1 MLLESFKINFPD
13 GIYAYDFEYRQP
25 SGENPTVVC
34 MVIKNLLNGR
44 TYRISGKD
52 LKKFP
57 VPITDDSLFIA
68 HYAPAEINSMLS
80 LGFKK
85 PKFIFDT
92 HVESKKLYWG
102 KQDGFAF
109 GLVDCCARYGIKGV
123 MSKEHKDDMRDLI
136 IENDTYSTKQMTD
149 IIKYCEEDV
158 LNLEQLFYKILEDYE
173 KEGADPATVL
183 TQSTFHGRAM
193 GVCAQIETNGIPV
206 NEELYNNF
214 NKHFPI
220 IKNDIIVEANKTL
233 NVFDENN
240 KFKKDKF
247 TDLIIKLGLDG
258 SWPRSDKTKKFKE
271 DKDTLRKFKNVPEI
285 QLLRETLDFS
295 KANNLKGYEVGSD
308 GRSRTNLSMFG
319 QITGRTNVSTSRSPY
334 SAPKFLRG
342 FIQADKNKVLAEF
355 DWAAQEAGIMAY
367 LSKDQNMIKDFETG
381 NLYLLCAIKNG
392 AAPEGAIKATHPE
405 IRNQY
410 KVAVLGCGYGQTAF
424 GLKYALKIPVYEAET
439 IIQNIKKT
447 YPDFFKWN
455 QGVCCGA
462 TSRGYFKT
470 KYGWRYWIPKIYKPN
485 TLKNWLMQSHGAEI
499 LRRAM
504 IAVDEAGIEISMIM
518 HDALLVH
525 VDRKGCAGK
534 FKQVRQIMEQAAKD
548 VLGAVIPVEIKII
561 KKDYK
566 LAEEPQKKWNRIM
579 SIYNKSRCNEKL
591 HLKNGGCR

>member
-1 MLLESFKINFPD
+1 MLLEFFKINFPD
-13 GIYAYDFEYRQP
+13 GVYAFDYEYRQP
-25 SGENPTVVC
+25 EGENPTVVC
-34 MVIKNLLNGR
+34 LVLKNLLNDH
-44 TYRISGKD
+44 TYRLSGKD

-68 HYAPAEINSMLS
+68 HHAPAEINSMLS

-85 PKFIFDT
+85 PKFVFDT
-92 HVESKKLYWG
+92 CVESRKLYWG
-102 KQDGFAF
+102 KQDGFNF
-109 GLVDCCARYGIKGV
+109 KLVGCCARYGIKGV
-123 MSKEHKDDMRDLI
+123 MSQEHKDDMVNLI
-136 IENDTYSTKQMTD
+136 IDNETYTKKQMSD

-158 LNLEQLFYKILEDYE
+158 LNLEQLFYKILEDCE

-193 GVCAQIETNGIPV
+193 GVCAQIETNGIPM
-206 NEELYNNF
+206 NTKLFKDF
-214 NKHFPI
+214 NKYFPS
-220 IKNDIIVEANKTL
+220 IKHDIIVEANKTL
-233 NVFDENN
+233 NVFNEND
-240 KFKKDKF
+240 KLKKDKF
-247 TDLIIKLGLDG
+247 NDFIIKLGLAD

-271 DKDTLRKFKNVPEI
+271 DKPTLRQFKHIPEI
-285 QLLRETLDFS
+285 QLLRETQDFS
-295 KANNLKGYEVGSD
+295 KANNLKGYVVGSD
-308 GRSRTNLSMFG
+308 GRSRTSLSMFG
-319 QITGRTNVSTSRSPY
+319 QITGRTNVSTSKSPY
-334 SAPKFLRG
+334 SAPKWLRG
-342 FIQADKNKVLAEF
+342 FIRPDKNKVMAEF
-355 DWAAQEAGIMAY
+355 DWASQEAGIMAY

-381 NLYLLCAIKNG
+381 NIYLIIAIKNS

-405 IRNQY
+405 IRDQY
-410 KVAVLGCGYGQTAF
+410 KVALLGCGYGQTSF
-424 GLKYALKIPVYEAET
+424 GLKYKLKIPVYEAET

-455 QGVCCGA
+455 EAACCGA
-462 TSRGYFKT
+462 TSRGYYKT

-485 TLKNWLMQSHGAEI
+485 TLKNWPMQSHGSEI

-548 VLGAVIPVEIKII
+548 VLGAVISVEIKII

-566 LAEEPQKKWNRIM
+566 LDGEPQKKWNRIM
-579 SIYNKSRCNEKL
+579 SIYNKFRCNEML
-591 HLKNGGCR
+591 HLKNGRCH

>member
-1 MLLESFKINFPD
+1 MLLEFFKINFPD
-13 GIYAYDFEYRQP
+13 GIYIYDYEYRQP
-25 SGENPTVVC
+25 AGENPTVVC
-34 MVIKNLLNGR
+34 MVLKNILDGR

-57 VPITDDSLFIA
+57 VPITDDSLFVT

-92 HVESKKLYWG
+92 LVESRKLYWG
-102 KQDGFAF
+102 KQDGFNF
-109 GLVDCCARYGIKGV
+109 KLIGCCARYGIKV
-123 MSKEHKDDMRDLI
+123 MSSEHKDDMRNLI
-136 IENDTYSTKQMTD
+136 MENENYSKKQMSD

-158 LNLEQLFYKILEDYE
+158 LNLEQLFYKILENNE
-173 KEGADPATVL
+173 NEGVDPAAYL

-193 GVCAQIETNGIPV
+193 GVCAQIETNGIPM
-206 NEELYNNF
+206 NSKLYNDF
-214 NKHFPI
+214 NEHFPS
-220 IKNDIIVEANKTL
+220 IKNDIITAANKTL
-233 NVFDENN
+233 KIFDENN
-240 KFKKDKF
+240 KAKKDKF
-247 TDLIIKLGLDG
+247 NDLIIRLGQQ
-258 SWPRSDKTKKFKE
+258 SVWPRSEKTKKFKE
-271 DKDTLRKFKNVPEI
+271 DKDTLEKFKYIPEI
-285 QLLRETLDFS
+285 QLLRETLNFS
-295 KANNLKGYEVGSD
+295 KANNLKGYQVGSD
-308 GRSRTNLSMFG
+308 GRSRTELSMFG

-334 SAPKFLRG
+334 SAPKWLRG
-342 FIQADKNKVLAEF
+342 FIKPDKNKILVEL
-355 DWAAQEAGIMAY
+355 DWSAQEAGIMAY

-381 NLYLLCAIKNG
+381 NIYLLPAIKNG
-392 AAPEGAIKATHPE
+392 AAPEGAIKSTHPE

-424 GLKYALKIPVYEAET
+424 GLKYALKIPIYEAEI

-455 QGVCCGA
+455 EGVCCGA

-485 TLKNWLMQSHGAEI
+485 TLKNWLMQAHGSEI

-518 HDALLVH
+518 HDAMLIH

-534 FKQVRQIMEQAAKD
+534 IKQAQRIMEQAAKD
-548 VLGAVIPVEIKII
+548 VLGAIIPVETKII
-561 KKDYK
+561 KKNYK
-566 LAEEPQKKWNRIM
+566 LDEGAQEKFDRIM
-579 SIYNKSRCNEKL
+579 SIYNKSRCSEKL
-591 HLKNGGCR
+591 HLKKRRCN

>member
-1 MLLESFKINFPD
+1 MLLEFFKINFPD
-13 GIYAYDFEYRQP
+13 GIYIYDFEYRQP

-34 MVIKNLLNGR
+34 MVLKNILNDR

-57 VPITDDSLFIA
+57 VPITEDSLFVA

-92 HVESKKLYWG
+92 YVESKKLYWG
-102 KQDGFAF
+102 KQDGFNF
-109 GLVDCCARYGIKGV
+109 KLIGCCARYGIKGV
-123 MSKEHKDDMRDLI
+123 MSQDHKNDMTDLI
-136 IENDTYSTKQMTD
+136 IENETYTKKQMSD

-158 LNLEQLFYKILEDYE
+158 LNLEQLFYKILEDCE

-183 TQSTFHGRAM
+183 TQATFHGRAM
-193 GVCAQIETNGIPV
+193 GVCAQIETNGIPM
-206 NEELYNNF
+206 NIELFNNF
-214 NKHFPI
+214 NEHFPS
-220 IKNDIIVEANKTL
+220 IKHDIIVEANKTL
-233 NVFDENN
+233 NVFNEND

-247 TDLIIKLGLDG
+247 NDLIIKLGLQD
-258 SWPRSDKTKKFKE
+258 SWPRSERTKKFKE
-271 DKDTLRKFKNVPEI
+271 DKPTLKQFKHIPEI
-285 QLLRETLDFS
+285 QLLRETNDFS

-334 SAPKFLRG
+334 SAPKWLRG
-342 FIQADKNKVLAEF
+342 FMRPDKNKVLAEF
-355 DWAAQEAGIMAY
+355 DWASQEAGIMAY

-381 NLYLLCAIKNG
+381 NIYLMIAIKTG
-392 AAPEGAIKATHPE
+392 AAPEGAIKKTHE
-405 IRNQY
+405 GIRTQY
-410 KVAVLGCGYGQTAF
+410 KVALLGCGYGQTAF
-424 GLKYALKIPVYEAET
+424 GLKYALKIPIYEAET

-455 QGVCCGA
+455 EGVCCGA

-470 KYGWRYWIPKIYKPN
+470 KYGWRYWIPKVYKPN
-485 TLKNWLMQSHGAEI
+485 TLKNWLMQSHGSEI

-504 IAVDEAGIEISMIM
+504 IAVDETGMEMCMTM
-518 HDALLVH
+518 HDALLIH

-534 FKQVRQIMEQAAKD
+534 FRQVRQIMEQAAKD

-566 LAEEPQKKWNRIM
+566 LDGEPQEKWNRIM
-579 SIYNKSRCNEKL
+579 SIYNKSRCNESL
-591 HLKNGGCR
+591 HLKNGRCH

>member
-1 MLLESFKINFPD
+1 MLPEFFKINFTD
-13 GIYAYDFEYRQP
+13 GIYIWDTEYRQP

-34 MVIKNLLNGR
+34 MVLKNILDGC

-57 VPITDDSLFIA
+57 VPITDDSLFVT

-92 HVESKKLYWG
+92 FVESKKLYWG

-109 GLVDCCARYGIKGV
+109 NQLDCCRRYGIKGV
-123 MSKEHKDDMRDLI
+123 MSKEYKDDMRDLI
-136 IENDTYSTKQMTD
+136 IENETYTKKQMTD
-149 IIKYCEEDV
+149 IIEYCEEDV
-158 LNLEQLFYKILEDYE
+158 LTLEKLFYKILEDYE
-173 KEGADPATVL
+173 REGADAATVL

-193 GVCAQIETNGIPV
+193 GVCAQIETNGIPMNTELFNDF
-206 NEELYNNF
+206 NE
-214 NKHFPI
+214 HFPN

-247 TDLIIKLGLDG
+247 TDLVIKLGMQD

-271 DKDTLRKFKNVPEI
+271 DKDTLKKFKYIPEI

-308 GRSRTNLSMFG
+308 GRSRTNLNMFG

-334 SAPKFLRG
+334 SAPKWLRG
-342 FIQADKNKVLAEF
+342 FIGPDENKVLGEF

-381 NLYLLCAIKNG
+381 NLYLICAIKNG
-392 AAPEGAIKATHPE
+392 AAPVDAIKATHKE
-405 IRNQY
+405 VRTQY
-410 KVAVLGCGYGQTAF
+410 KVALLGCGYGQTSF

-455 QGVCCGA
+455 EAVCCGA

-485 TLKNWLMQSHGAEI
+485 TLKNWLMQAHGSEV

-534 FKQVRQIMEQAAKD
+534 FKQVQCIMEQAAKD

-561 KKDYK
+561 KKEYK
-566 LAEEPQKKWNRIM
+566 LDDGPQEKWNRIM
-579 SIYNKSRCNEKL
+579 SIYNKSRCNNKL
-591 HLKNGGCR
+591 HLKNKGCH

>member
-1 MLLESFKINFPD
+1 MLLEFFKVNFPD
-13 GIYAYDFEYRQP
+13 GIYIWDTEYRQP
-25 SGENPTVVC
+25 AGENPTVVC
-34 MVIKNLLNGR
+34 MVIKNIINGR
-44 TYRISGKD
+44 TYRVSGKD
-52 LKKFP
+52 LSSFP
-57 VPITDDSLFIA
+57 VPITDDSLFVT

-92 HVESKKLYWG
+92 VVESRKLYWG
-102 KQDGFAF
+102 KQDGYNFKLI
-109 GLVDCCARYGIKGV
+109 GCCARYGIKV
-123 MSKEHKDDMRDLI
+123 MSSEHKDDMRDLI
-136 IENDTYSTKQMTD
+136 MENETYSKKQMSD

-158 LNLEQLFYKILEDYE
+158 LNLEQLFYKILEDNE
-173 KEGADPATVL
+173 KEGIDSAAYL

-193 GVCAQIETNGIPV
+193 GVCAQIETNGIPM
-206 NEELYNNF
+206 NAELYNDF
-214 NKHFPI
+214 NEHFPS
-220 IKNDIIVEANKTL
+220 IKNDIITEANKTL
-233 NVFDENN
+233 KIFDENN
-240 KFKKDKF
+240 KAKKDKF
-247 TDLIIKLGLDG
+247 NDLIIRLGLDG
-258 SWPRSDKTKKFKE
+258 NWPRSEKTNRFKE
-271 DKDTLRKFKNVPEI
+271 DKDTLKKFKHIPEI

-295 KANNLKGYEVGSD
+295 KANNLKGYQVGSD

-334 SAPKFLRG
+334 SAPKWLRR
-342 FIQADKNKVLAEF
+342 FIQPDKNKVLAEF

-381 NLYLLCAIKNG
+381 NLYLICAIKNG
-392 AAPEGAIKATHPE
+392 AAPAGAIKATHPE
-405 IRNQY
+405 VRNQY

-424 GLKYALKIPVYEAET
+424 GLKYSLNIPVYEAET

-525 VDRKGCAGK
+525 VDRKGCAEK
-534 FKQVRQIMEQAAKD
+534 FKKVRQIMEQAAKD

>member
-1 MLLESFKINFPD
+1 MLLEFFKINFPD
-13 GIYAYDFEYRQP
+13 GIYIYDYEYRQP

-34 MVIKNLLNGR
+34 MVLKNLLNNR
-44 TYRISGKD
+44 TYRLSGKD

-57 VPITDDSLFIA
+57 VPITDDSLFVA
-68 HYAPAEINSMLS
+68 HHAPAEINSMLS

-92 HVESKKLYWG
+92 CVESKKLYWG
-102 KQDGFAF
+102 KQDGFNF
-109 GLVDCCARYGIKGV
+109 KLIGCCARYGIKGV
-123 MSKEHKDDMRDLI
+123 MSQEHKDDMVDLI
-136 IENDTYSTKQMTD
+136 IENQTYTKKQMAD
-149 IIKYCEEDV
+149 IIEYCEEDV
-158 LNLEQLFYKILEDYE
+158 LNLEQLFYKILEDCE
-173 KEGADPATVL
+173 EEGADPATVL

-193 GVCAQIETNGIPV
+193 GVCAQIETNAIPM
-206 NEELYNNF
+206 NTELYNDF
-214 NKHFPI
+214 NKYFPS
-220 IKNDIIVEANKTL
+220 IKHDIIIEANKTL
-233 NVFDENN
+233 NVFDEND

-247 TDLIIKLGLDG
+247 NDLIIKLGMAG

-271 DKDTLRKFKNVPEI
+271 DKPTLKQFKHIPEI

-334 SAPKFLRG
+334 SAPKWLRG
-342 FIQADKNKVLAEF
+342 FIRPDKNKVLAEF
-355 DWAAQEAGIMAY
+355 DWASQEAGIMAY

-381 NLYLLCAIKNG
+381 NIYLIIAIKTG
-392 AAPEGAIKATHPE
+392 AAPEGAIKKTHE
-405 IRNQY
+405 GIRNQY
-410 KVAVLGCGYGQTAF
+410 KVALLGCGYGQTSF
-424 GLKYALKIPVYEAET
+424 GLKYALKIPVFEAEI

-455 QGVCCGA
+455 EVACLGA
-462 TSRGYFKT
+462 ASKGYYQT

-485 TLKNWLMQSHGAEI
+485 TLKNWPMQSHGSEI

-518 HDALLVH
+518 HDALLIH

-534 FKQVRQIMEQAAKD
+534 FRQVRQIMEQAAKD

-561 KKDYK
+561 RKEYK
-566 LAEEPQKKWNRIM
+566 LGKEPQEKWDRIM

-591 HLKNGGCR
+591 HLKNGRCH

>member
-1 MLLESFKINFPD
+1 MLLEFFKINFPD
-13 GIYAYDFEYRQP
+13 GIYIYDYEYRQP

-34 MVIKNLLNGR
+34 MVLKNLLNNR
-44 TYRISGKD
+44 TYRLSGKD

-57 VPITDDSLFIA
+57 VPITDDSLFVA
-68 HYAPAEINSMLS
+68 HHAPAEINSMLS

-92 HVESKKLYWG
+92 CVESKKLYWG
-102 KQDGFAF
+102 KQDGFNF
-109 GLVDCCARYGIKGV
+109 KLIGCCARYGIKGV
-123 MSKEHKDDMRDLI
+123 MSQEHKDDMVDLI
-136 IENDTYSTKQMTD
+136 IENQTYTKKQMAD
-149 IIKYCEEDV
+149 IIEYCEEDV
-158 LNLEQLFYKILEDYE
+158 LNLEQLFYKILEDCE
-173 KEGADPATVL
+173 EEGADPATVL

-193 GVCAQIETNGIPV
+193 GVCAQIETNAIPM
-206 NEELYNNF
+206 NTELYNDF
-214 NKHFPI
+214 NKYFPS
-220 IKNDIIVEANKTL
+220 IKHDIIIEANKTL
-233 NVFDENN
+233 NVFDEND

-247 TDLIIKLGLDG
+247 NDLIIKLGMAG

-271 DKDTLRKFKNVPEI
+271 DKPTLKQFKHIPEI

-334 SAPKFLRG
+334 SAPKWLRG
-342 FIQADKNKVLAEF
+342 FIRPDKNKVMAEF
-355 DWAAQEAGIMAY
+355 DWASQEAGIMAY

-392 AAPEGAIKATHPE
+392 AAPEGAIKKTHE
-405 IRNQY
+405 GIRNQY
-410 KVAVLGCGYGQTAF
+410 KVALLGCGYGQTSF
-424 GLKYALKIPVYEAET
+424 GLKYALKIPVFEAEI

-455 QGVCCGA
+455 EVACLGA
-462 TSRGYFKT
+462 ASKGYYQT

-485 TLKNWLMQSHGAEI
+485 TLKNWPMQSHGSEI

-518 HDALLVH
+518 HDALLIH

-534 FKQVRQIMEQAAKD
+534 FRQVRQIMEQAAKD
-548 VLGAVIPVEIKII
+548 VLGAVISVEIKII

-566 LAEEPQKKWNRIM
+566 LEGEPQKKWNRIM
-579 SIYNKSRCNEKL
+579 SIYNKFRCNEKL
-591 HLKNGGCR
+591 HLKNGRCH